1 MSDNVVKAVQN
12 FADELLACPQEQLA
26 QWLPMHNRQL
36 TLVLLQELKE
46 RSDKELLSAPNL
58 ADIITT
64 RILIVAQH
72 MPQEPLAIPF
82 ACWARGNWE
91 LYHHPQQAI
100 ALYQQAFDAYREIQ
114 NVQITVRLLSNL
126 IFATLQCGQYA
137 AATAAYTQALPLLD
151 QLTGPDQIYLV
162 PLNLNYGL
170 LLHEQGRF
178 PEALQTHERARTL
191 AQELQ
196 QFDVVVDTD
205 VNRALTLEM
214 MGRLAEA
221 EEVLLQSRKIAIAY
235 QQWLTVARID
245 MNLGELY
252 VAQGRPAE
260 GLRTLQVAREQFA
273 TLGNSMEVGSVLL
286 READLLAQIGALP
299 DARRGYDQAK
309 AQFVELQLLPE
320 IGKAVTK
327 NALVNRRYGEY
338 QQAAQLLDE
347 AEKLWQTL
355 EQPIW
360 QTFVQQERI
369 ELALAQDE
377 MATALALLQASTA
390 NETTELLSAHHRL
403 LLAKTS
409 ARQWQTTGQF
419 TWQQTAQQAFD
430 EVLLYAEQAGE
441 RWLQRQALV
450 GLGTLLLGANDAV
463 GVIFLERALKIDETM
478 RQALSVE
485 ELKASFAYQH
495 SDVLPL
501 LVRYAV
507 HQEQPWQA
515 LSYLWHAK
523 GDALLDLLQSVRHK
537 EVSTSQTSITLAAE
551 IAVTRKEL
559 AHHRWQAMHRATAA
573 PSEPVSEPTNAT
585 FVRLEQHLAEL
596 RRRQNHAL
604 GQMGELPL
612 DNPTV
617 LLSRIM
623 ADVLIEYIICDD
635 QVLAIRVD
643 CASATEVLD
652 QRTLCQ
658 AFWLCPLETALDLL
672 DKLHLMF
679 QNVLL
684 QSMPQRAASIE
695 YWLNECKP
703 LLQQCYELL
712 VAPVQN
718 FPPGAHLLIAPCES
732 LHLLP
737 FAAFWDGA
745 NYLAERHKIEL
756 TPTAALCAVP
766 PLPVS
771 ATSPLIIA
779 ASVEGRL
786 TAIQTEVA
794 AIQSSWP
801 EAVCQLDD
809 PNSLAYLAKLTSAP
823 RILHLATHTHLRE
836 DTPLFTALHLVG
848 GMLSVNQC
856 YELPLQGTELVTL
869 SSCKTTSGMDT
880 GGALLALQSAF
891 FIAGAQQVLTSMWSV
906 DDQATA
912 YWMQHFYAH
921 LATPCTPSVALHRT
935 QQDLFAHPVY
945 RHPAFWAAFAC
956 YRR

>member
-1 MSDNVVKAVQN
+1 MSDNVVEAVQSL
-12 FADELLACPQEQLA
+12 ADELLACPQEQLA
-26 QWLPMHNRQL
+26 KWLRLHKTQL
-36 TLVLLQELKE
+36 TFVLLQELKG
-46 RSDKELLSAPNL
+46 RSDKHLLSAPNL
-58 ADIITT
+58 ANAITA

-114 NVQITVRLLSNL
+114 DAQITVRLLSNL
-126 IFATLQCGQYA
+126 IFATLQCGQYE
-137 AATAAYTQALPLLD
+137 AATAAYAQALPLLA
-151 QLTGPDQIYLV
+151 QLAEPDQIYLI

-178 PEALQTHERARTL
+178 PEALRTHERTRIL

-196 QFDVVVDTD
+196 QFDIVVDAD

-214 MGRLAEA
+214 MGQLAEA
-221 EEVLLQSRKIAIAY
+221 EEILLQSRKMAINY
-235 QQWLTVARID
+235 EQWLTVARID

-252 VAQGRPAE
+252 VAQGCPAE
-260 GLRTLQVAREQFA
+260 ALRTLQVAREQFA

-286 READLLAQIGALP
+286 READLLAQIGALRE
-299 DARRGYDQAK
+299 ARRGYDQAK
-309 AQFVELQLLPE
+309 AQFAELQMLPE

-327 NALVNRRYGEY
+327 NALVNRRHGDYHR
-338 QQAAQLLDE
+338 AAQLLDE

-369 ELALAQDE
+369 ELALAQDDS
-377 MATALALLQASTA
+377 AAALALLQASTTHKA
-390 NETTELLSAHHRL
+390 TELLAARHAL
-403 LLAKTS
+403 LLAKAS
-409 ARQWQTTGQF
+409 ARQWQITGQIL
-419 TWQQTAQQAFD
+419 WRQAAQGAFD
-430 EVLLYAEQAGE
+430 QVLFYAEQVGE

-450 GLGTLLLGANDAV
+450 GLGTLWLGESNPI
-463 GVIFLERALKIDETM
+463 GVNFLEKALKIDEMM

-495 SDVLPL
+495 SDLFPW

-507 HQEQPWQA
+507 QQEQPWQA
-515 LSYLWHAK
+515 LRYLWHAK
-523 GDALLDLLQSVRHK
+523 GDALLDLIQSAQHK
-537 EVSTSQTSITLAAE
+537 GTAPSQITLALAAE
-551 IAVTRKEL
+551 IAVTRQEL
-559 AHHRWQAMHRATAA
+559 AHHRWQSMHRATGE
-573 PSEPVSEPTNAT
+573 PSELVSEPTNAA
-585 FVRLEQHLAEL
+585 FARLEQHLAEL
-596 RRRQNHAL
+596 RRRQNHTL
-604 GQMGELPL
+604 GQMGGPPL
-612 DNPTV
+612 DNPTI
-617 LLSRIM
+617 LLPRIGV
-623 ADVLIEYIICDD
+623 DVLIEYIICDE

-643 CASATEVLD
+643 CNSVTQVSD
-652 QRTLCQ
+652 QTAHCQ
-658 AFWLCPLETALDLL
+658 AFWLCAVETALDLL
-672 DKLHLMF
+672 DRLHLIF

-684 QSMPQRAASIE
+684 QSMPQRAASID
-695 YWLNECKP
+695 YWLSECQP

-712 VAPVQN
+712 IAPVQN
-718 FPPGAHLLIAPCES
+718 FPPAARLLIAPCES

-737 FAAFWDGA
+737 FAAFWDGSQ
-745 NYLAERHKIEL
+745 YLGERYLVEL

-766 PLPVS
+766 PLP
-771 ATSPLIIA
+771 APTTSPLVIA
-779 ASVEGRL
+779 TSLEGRL
-786 TAIQTEVA
+786 AAIQTEVA
-794 AIQSSWP
+794 AIKSSWP

-809 PNSLAYLAKLTSAP
+809 PHSLTYLTTLTSVP
-823 RILHLATHTHLRE
+823 RILHLATHTLLRE
-836 DTPLFTALHLVG
+836 DVPLFTALHLVG
-848 GMLSVNQC
+848 GVLSVEQC

-891 FIAGAQQVLTSMWSV
+891 FIAGAQQVLTSLWSV

-912 YWMQHFYAH
+912 YWMQRFYAH

-935 QQDLFAHPVY
+935 QQDLLAHPIY